1 LKNSIGRFGDPGDL
15 LRRQEHSRSIEDIQE
30 RLQGLTSDDGVT
42 QQALESH
49 CRSLQQHLEHL
60 HSTKHQELTEE
71 VQTLELAMKD
81 AKSLLL
87 KIGDP
92 GDLVRQQE
100 FLETTRAIRESMN
113 AAVQPVTDDIVTKRD
128 LDLHAEALKNHLV
141 TKEEHHSATNSM
153 REEFK
158 SLPFPQQVDTGEI
171 EVLRRNVQDVK
182 SLLAHV
188 NCPADLVHHRELVE
202 LKQAIEERFHK
213 ILTDVVTREELD
225 AIKTLVET
233 PSDSIQPHNETVLQ
247 LKEELSRLSEQV
259 LLHDKLKL
267 DVEHCKSR
275 EQLTRADVESI
286 TNSVHGEMLKVTQ
299 GLQQDIQ
306 NLSDRQADDKV
317 AKELEDVRTQLQSQR
332 DVMQQLTEKV
342 GTQDTDVSLGT
353 AHEIMNPAVIQ
364 RLQAEFTDVKSQLD
378 LVAHRTDN
386 SAGAAVNM
394 QQIADLMLAARQD
407 EESEFKAQEKVCK
420 RLDDVCNMIEAL
432 KHSSGAVEPDVESE
446 GE

>member
-1 LKNSIGRFGDPGDL
+1 
-15 LRRQEHSRSIEDIQE
+15 
-30 RLQGLTSDDGVT
+30 
-42 QQALESH
+42 
-49 CRSLQQHLEHL
+49 
-60 HSTKHQELTEE
+60 
-71 VQTLELAMKD
+71 
-81 AKSLLL
+81 
-87 KIGDP
+87 
-92 GDLVRQQE
+92 
-100 FLETTRAIRESMN
+100 
-113 AAVQPVTDDIVTKRD
+113 
-128 LDLHAEALKNHLV
+128 
-141 TKEEHHSATNSM
+141 
-153 REEFK
+153 
-158 SLPFPQQVDTGEI
+158 
-171 EVLRRNVQDVK
+171 
-182 SLLAHV
+182 
-188 NCPADLVHHRELVE
+188 
-202 LKQAIEERFHK
+202 
-213 ILTDVVTREELD
+213 
-225 AIKTLVET
+225 
-233 PSDSIQPHNETVLQ
+233 VLQ

-364 RLQAEFTDVKSQLD
+364 RLEAEITDVKSQLD

-407 EESEFKAQEKVCK
+407 QESEFKAQEKVCE
-420 RLDDVCNMIEAL
+420 RLDDVCKMIEAL